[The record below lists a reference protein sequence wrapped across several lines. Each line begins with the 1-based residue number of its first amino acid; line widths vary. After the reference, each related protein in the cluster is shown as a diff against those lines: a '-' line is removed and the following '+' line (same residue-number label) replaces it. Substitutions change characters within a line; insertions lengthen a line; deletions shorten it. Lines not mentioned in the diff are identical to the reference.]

1 MTLVYQKSKIINCP
15 IHGHIEMN
23 PIEIAV
29 IDTPQFQRLRELVH
43 LIPHFQFQIENLKAF
58 ESVTKIETVLSD
70 LKEYVLLLPFF
81 SFQIKWI
88 IYTQTQ

>member
-29 IDTPQFQRLRELVH
+29 IDTPQFQRLR
-43 LIPHFQFQIENLKAF
+43 
-58 ESVTKIETVLSD
+58 D
-70 LKEYVLLLPFF
+70 LKQLGVSYYVYPGATHNRFEHSIGVCYLAGLWIDLLD
-81 SFQIKWI
+81 KV
-88 IYTQTQ
+88 